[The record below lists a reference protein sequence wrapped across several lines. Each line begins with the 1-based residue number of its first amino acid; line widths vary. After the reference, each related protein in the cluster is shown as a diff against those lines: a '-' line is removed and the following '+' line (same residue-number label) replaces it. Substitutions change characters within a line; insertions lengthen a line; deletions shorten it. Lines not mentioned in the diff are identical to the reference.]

1 MKVISASVD
10 HCPYMYIIESG
21 GIYCLL
27 ATPTIAVLEFSVNI
41 EYDITDVR
49 RAELLT
55 GGPRFV
61 GSPKIKSAFAF
72 PPPPITRATTNPSN
86 TYLIFELPSN
96 FISRLPFCP
105 SGQQKT
111 RRKQQPI
118 FWRGLAGTKRSAL
131 TTPP

>member
-1 MKVISASVD
+1 M
-10 HCPYMYIIESG
+10 
-21 GIYCLL
+21 L

-72 PPPPITRATTNPSN
+72 PPPPITRATTNPGNSK
-86 TYLIFELPSN
+86 LILELQRN
-96 FISRLPFCP
+96 FISHLPFCYQANKKP
-105 SGQQKT
+105 TSVMLTALLPDMRLLYLAYSNSG
-111 RRKQQPI
+111 
-118 FWRGLAGTKRSAL
+118 G
-131 TTPP
+131 